1 MTHLPLPP
9 IAVATTIEAIAGDA
23 VDRVVDAGFPRAGLY
38 VERAKRLRCLA
49 QRGFDQVHDG
59 IPPQVGILGTT
70 FARGEVTVV
79 RDVSTDPRHLSVGD
93 TTGAEV
99 CIPLRYRNRVIG
111 VLNIESAVG
120 LTDDD
125 LIHLMTIAADLE
137 ASIDAIGGPGS
148 DSPWQALARETPDL
162 ATARDPGEILHLA
175 VERAPG
181 LAGTSSALIRRVEGG
196 RTRTASWGPASP
208 ILDHLDDSQLDVVA
222 GWTGGTVSVYTH
234 GTPSTRA
241 DDAGLAHAGLRSWIA
256 VPLRSGHPGD
266 ILLLADTAPIETDP
280 TLVQVL
286 EVYAAHV
293 ASALR
298 MTDAFDELRFRARRD
313 SVTGLEHASA
323 FHDTFTALRA
333 APSSGLGIVLLDVDH
348 LKRINDR
355 DGHAVGDQVLRSM
368 ARRLEAAVGTHTLFR
383 VGGDE
388 FAVIVPADEP
398 DDVAELAERLRYA
411 ARSERISVCVG
422 VSHRTLDQL
431 RLDGTHDHML
441 SEADLAVQAAKRK
454 GRNRVEV
461 FTAAMGAAQV
471 DRARMTADLA
481 QAIDNG
487 ELRMVYQP
495 LVDTG
500 RGTVIG
506 AEALMRWCSPTRG
519 NVGPDHFIPVAEE
532 SGQII
537 ELGDWA
543 IREVVRQAVAW
554 DVSGRDLK
562 IGVNVSGLQL
572 RPAFVETVRALLESS
587 GLEPARLVLELTE
600 SGLVDDDNRIKLI
613 GRLRD
618 LGVTVA
624 IDDFGTGYSSLS
636 YLRRLPIDILK
647 IDRSFI
653 NELHDQRNAAVAKT
667 IIDLTRTL
675 SLDCVAEGIETPEQL
690 SQLQAL
696 GCRSVQGYLFARPM
710 EAGELL
716 EFVAGFDARAS
727 VT

>member
-1 MTHLPLPP
+1 MTNSFPPPL
-9 IAVATTIEAIAGDA
+9 AVAITIEAIAGDA
-23 VDRVVDAGFPRAGLY
+23 VDRVIDAGFPRAGVY

-49 QRGFDQVHDG
+49 QRGFDRVHDG

-70 FARGEVTVV
+70 FSRGEVTLV
-79 RDVSTDPRHLSVGD
+79 RDVAADGYVPAGGPTS
-93 TTGAEV
+93 AEI
-99 CIPLRYRNRVIG
+99 CIPIRYRNRVIG
-111 VLNIESAVG
+111 VLDIESCVG
-120 LTDDD
+120 LSDDD
-125 LIHLMTIAADLE
+125 LVHLMTIVADLE
-137 ASIDAIGGPGS
+137 ASIEALGGPGQ

-175 VERAPG
+175 AERAPG
-181 LAGTSSALIRRVEGG
+181 LAGTSSALVRRVEGG
-196 RTRTASWGPASP
+196 RIRTASWGPASP
-208 ILDHLDDSQLDVVA
+208 ILDHLEDAQLDVIA

-234 GTPSTRA
+234 GVPSA
-241 DDAGLAHAGLRSWIA
+241 HGDDAGLAHAGLRSWIA

-266 ILLLADTAPIETDP
+266 LLLLADTAPKRTDP
-280 TLVQVL
+280 AMVQVL

-323 FHDTFTALRA
+323 FHDTFTAMRA
-333 APSSGLGIVLLDVDH
+333 APASGLGIVLLDVDH

-368 ARRLEAAVGTHTLFR
+368 ARRLETAVGTHTLFR

-398 DDVAELAERLRYA
+398 ADVAEVAERLRYA
-411 ARSERISVCVG
+411 ARSEQVSVCVG
-422 VSHRTLDQL
+422 VSHRSLDQL

-441 SEADLAVQAAKRK
+441 SEADLAVQAAKRE

-461 FTAAMGAAQV
+461 FTAAMGAALV

-481 QAIDNG
+481 QAIEND

-500 RGTVIG
+500 RGIVIG
-506 AEALMRWCSPTRG
+506 AEALMRWQSPTRG
-519 NVGPDHFIPVAEE
+519 NVRPDEFIPIAEE

-543 IREVVRQAVAW
+543 IRQVVQQAVEW

-572 RPAFVETVRALLESS
+572 RPAFVETVRDLLEQS
-587 GLEPARLVLELTE
+587 GLEPARLILELTE
-600 SGLVDDDNRIKLI
+600 SGLVDDDHRIKLI
-613 GRLRD
+613 GLLRD

-675 SLDCVAEGIETPEQL
+675 SLDCVAEGIETEEQL

-696 GCRSVQGYLFARPM
+696 GCRSVQGYLFAKPM
-710 EAGELL
+710 EAEELL
-716 EFVAGFDARAS
+716 AFVAGFGATA
-727 VT
+727 VVG